1 MEQRINRKKIG
12 LYKASAIEIKPKA
25 PLIPGI
31 KTKNVT
37 RMTPGY
43 CLICNKQFDVLTTIH
58 AESHGYATPEKM
70 IKDKKTKHKGGLKN
84 ENSICD

>member
-1 MEQRINRKKIG
+1 MEQRVNRRKVG
-12 LYKASAIEIKPKA
+12 LYKASRMEIEPKA
-25 PLIPGI
+25 PLIPGTKI
-31 KTKNVT
+31 KNVT

-84 ENSICD
+84 EDDINN